1 MIHIPVLQK
10 KVLEYLNPKLN
21 ENFIDCTVS
30 LGGHTIAILEK
41 NKPKGKVLGIEV
53 DPEIYKELK
62 SEKASFSNRLILV
75 NDSFTNLKKIVK
87 QEKFSRISGILFDLG
102 MSSWHLEKSERGFS
116 FLRNEPLDMR
126 YGLKTPLTAE
136 KIVNYWS
143 KFEIERIL
151 NIYGEERYSNQIAKE
166 IIEARRKKSIK
177 TTSQLVRIIKRA
189 VPKRYSRGRIHL
201 ATRTFQ
207 ALRITVNDELNNLE
221 KVLPQTLE
229 ILKKEGRLVI
239 ISFHSLEDRIIKN
252 FFRNQTKKGCLKT
265 LIKKPIRPT
274 IKEIKNN
281 PRSRSARLR
290 AAIKITINN

>member
-10 KVLEYLNPKLN
+10 EVLEYLNPKLN
-21 ENFIDCTVS
+21 ENFIDCTIG
-30 LGGHTIAILEK
+30 LGGHTIAIFEK

-62 SEKASFSNRLILV
+62 SERTSFSNRLILV

-87 QEKFSRISGILFDLG
+87 QEKFSRVSGILFDLG

-126 YGLKTPLTAE
+126 YSLKTPLTAE

-151 NIYGEERYSNQIAKE
+151 KIYGEERYANQIAKE

-189 VPKRYSRGRIHL
+189 VPKRYLRGRIHF

-221 KVLPQTLE
+221 EALPQTLE
-229 ILKKEGRLVI
+229 ILKKEGRLVV
-239 ISFHSLEDRIIKN
+239 ISFHSLEDKIVKN
-252 FFRNQTKKGCLKT
+252 FLKT
-265 LIKKPIRPT
+265 ETQKSLIKTLTKNPITPT
-274 IKEIKNN
+274 QEEIKIN
-281 PRSRSARLR
+281 PRSRSAKLR
-290 AAIKITINN
+290 AAMKK